1 MSRKHD
7 IDELVEQITMMLPF
21 EEDENLGSIE
31 GFPALAESDDWFLEE
46 LNDELVHLG
55 VQLEI
60 VFDQVI
66 LRIF

>member
-7 IDELVEQITMMLPF
+7 IEELVEQITTLLPF

-31 GFPALAESDDWFLEE
+31 GFPALVESDEWFLDE

-55 VQLEI
+55 VQLE
-60 VFDQVI
+60 VVVDQVI
-66 LRIF
+66 LRVF